1 MLACTKVFE
10 AMRELDGMVEI
21 SSFVL
26 AVAASFPMASNLL
39 AQLVDQVCE
48 AFSAIDLRDPSIV
61 GWPPRHGLQR
71 HLRGFPSTRLR
82 RASSKVAHNVWGRV
96 VALVERGLE
105 VAVAETS

>member
-10 AMRELDGMVEI
+10 AMWELDGMVEV
-21 SSFVL
+21 SSCVL
-26 AVAASFPMASNLL
+26 AVAVSFITSNLL

-48 AFSAIDLRDPSIV
+48 AFGAIDLRDPSIV
-61 GWPPRHGLQR
+61 GRPPRHGLQR
-71 HLRGFPSTRLR
+71 HLRNFPSTRLKS
-82 RASSKVAHNVWGRV
+82 ASSKVARNVWGRV